1 MAKKDYKKIAADII
15 QVVGGEENIAS
26 ASHCMTRLRLHLK
39 NENKLNAEE
48 AKKIPGV
55 LNLIRQNGEDQFV
68 IGQDVAQ
75 LYEEVSKYNITL
87 SGSVEDATAA
97 AEDNK
102 ASKGNVVNTILSF
115 IGGTFSPVIPVLVA
129 GGLMGAVLT
138 LLTTFFGVSTESG
151 TYQVI
156 YAINQATFYFL
167 PVYIGYAAATRLKSN
182 GYLGAFLAAILLYVT
197 INPLKDSTFL
207 GIPISVV
214 SYNSTVFP
222 IILGC
227 LFLSVVY
234 RFFQNHLPVW
244 SRTIFVPLLTM
255 LITVPVTL
263 IVLGPIGN
271 WAGTLLADGVYA
283 IYNVVPA
290 IAVALIGAFTCWM
303 VFFGMNNATYPIVF
317 ALLAEVGSDPLIC
330 AGMAPANVAVGAAC
344 LAAALVTKKQEEK
357 SVAIGAG
364 VTAMCGI
371 TEPGVYGVLFVK
383 RYPLIGAMLGGGIG
397 GLICGLFGGT
407 QYVISTPGFISF
419 DAYISPDGTW
429 NNFIIMML
437 CMVAA
442 VVIAFITTYILGKKK
457 EVNA

>member
-55 LNLIRQNGEDQFV
+55 LNLIRQSGEDQFV

-102 ASKGNVVNTILSF
+102 ASKGNVVNAILSF

-234 RFFQNHLPVW
+234 RFLQNHLPVW
-244 SRTIFVPLLTM
+244 SRTIFVPLLTI

-397 GLICGLFGGT
+397 GLICGLFGGA

-419 DAYISPDGTW
+419 AAYISPDGTW

-437 CMVAA
+437 CMVVA

>member
-1 MAKKDYKKIAADII
+1 MAKKDYKKIASDIV
-15 QVVGGEENIAS
+15 QAVGGEENIAS

-39 NENKLNAEE
+39 NESKLNVEE

-55 LNLIRQNGEDQFV
+55 LNLIQQNGEDQFV

-87 SGSVEDATAA
+87 SGSVEDATAV
-97 AEDNK
+97 AEDSK
-102 ASKGNVVNTILSF
+102 ASKGNVVNAILSF

-138 LLTTFFGVSTESG
+138 LLTTFIGVSTKSG

-419 DAYISPDGTW
+419 AAYISPDGTW

-437 CMVAA
+437 CMVVA

>member
-1 MAKKDYKKIAADII
+1 
-15 QVVGGEENIAS
+15 
-26 ASHCMTRLRLHLK
+26 MTRLRLHLK

-55 LNLIRQNGEDQFV
+55 LNLIRQSGEDQFV

-102 ASKGNVVNTILSF
+102 ASKGNVVNAILSF

-244 SRTIFVPLLTM
+244 SRTIFVPLLTI

-397 GLICGLFGGT
+397 GLICGLFGGA

-419 DAYISPDGTW
+419 AAYISPDGTW

-437 CMVAA
+437 CMVVA

>member
-1 MAKKDYKKIAADII
+1 MAKKDYKKIASDIV
-15 QVVGGEENIAS
+15 QAVGGEENIAS

-39 NENKLNAEE
+39 NESKLNVEE

-55 LNLIRQNGEDQFV
+55 LNLIQQNGEDQFV

-97 AEDNK
+97 AEDSK
-102 ASKGNVVNTILSF
+102 ASKGNIVNAILSF

-167 PVYIGYAAATRLKSN
+167 PVYIGYAAATRPKSN

-419 DAYISPDGTW
+419 AAYISPDGTW

-437 CMVAA
+437 CMVVA

>member
-55 LNLIRQNGEDQFV
+55 LNLIRQSGEDQFV

-102 ASKGNVVNTILSF
+102 ASKGNVVNAILSF

-244 SRTIFVPLLTM
+244 SRTIFVPLLTI

-397 GLICGLFGGT
+397 GLICGLFWGA

-419 DAYISPDGTW
+419 AAYISPDGTW

-437 CMVAA
+437 CMVVA

>member
-1 MAKKDYKKIAADII
+1 
-15 QVVGGEENIAS
+15 
-26 ASHCMTRLRLHLK
+26 MTRLRLHLK
-39 NENKLNAEE
+39 NESKLNVEE

-55 LNLIRQNGEDQFV
+55 LNLIQQNGEDQFV

-97 AEDNK
+97 AEDSK
-102 ASKGNVVNTILSF
+102 ASKGNIVNAILSF

-419 DAYISPDGTW
+419 AAYISPDGTW

-437 CMVAA
+437 CMVVA

>member
-1 MAKKDYKKIAADII
+1 MAKKDYKKIASDIV
-15 QVVGGEENIAS
+15 QAVGGEENIAS

-39 NENKLNAEE
+39 NESKLNAEE

-55 LNLIRQNGEDQFV
+55 LNLIQQNGEDQFV

-97 AEDNK
+97 AEDSK
-102 ASKGNVVNTILSF
+102 ASKGNIVNAILSF

-138 LLTTFFGVSTESG
+138 LLTTFIGVSTKSG

-419 DAYISPDGTW
+419 AAYISPDGTW

-437 CMVAA
+437 CMVVA

>member
-1 MAKKDYKKIAADII
+1 MAKKDYKKIASDIV
-15 QVVGGEENIAS
+15 QAVGGEENIAS

-39 NENKLNAEE
+39 NESKLNVEE

-55 LNLIRQNGEDQFV
+55 LNLIQQNGEDQFV

-87 SGSVEDATAA
+87 SGSVEDATTA
-97 AEDNK
+97 AEDSK
-102 ASKGNVVNTILSF
+102 ASKGNIVNAILSF

-344 LAAALVTKKQEEK
+344 LAAALVAKKQEEK

-419 DAYISPDGTW
+419 AAYISPDGTW

-437 CMVAA
+437 CMVVA

>member
-1 MAKKDYKKIAADII
+1 MAKKDYKKIASDIV
-15 QVVGGEENIAS
+15 QAVGGEENIAS

-39 NENKLNAEE
+39 NESKLNVEE

-55 LNLIRQNGEDQFV
+55 LNLIQQNGEDQFV

-87 SGSVEDATAA
+87 SGSVEDATTA
-97 AEDNK
+97 AEDSK
-102 ASKGNVVNTILSF
+102 ASKGNIVNAILSF

-344 LAAALVTKKQEEK
+344 LAAALVAKKQEEK

-383 RYPLIGAMLGGGIG
+383 RYPLIGAILGGGIG

-419 DAYISPDGTW
+419 AAYISPDGTW

-437 CMVAA
+437 CMVVA

>member
-1 MAKKDYKKIAADII
+1 MAKKDYKKIASDIV
-15 QVVGGEENIAS
+15 QAVGGEENIAS

-39 NENKLNAEE
+39 NESKLNAEE

-55 LNLIRQNGEDQFV
+55 LNLIQQNGEDQFV

-75 LYEEVSKYNITL
+75 LYEEISKYNITL

-97 AEDNK
+97 AEDSK
-102 ASKGNVVNTILSF
+102 ASKGNIVNAILSF

-138 LLTTFFGVSTESG
+138 LLTTFIGVSTKSG

-263 IVLGPIGN
+263 IALGPIGN

-419 DAYISPDGTW
+419 AAYISPDGTW

-437 CMVAA
+437 CMVVA

>member
-1 MAKKDYKKIAADII
+1 MAKKDYKKIASDIV
-15 QVVGGEENIAS
+15 QAVGGEENIAS

-39 NENKLNAEE
+39 NESKLNVEE

-55 LNLIRQNGEDQFV
+55 LNLIQQNGEDQFV

-97 AEDNK
+97 AEDSK
-102 ASKGNVVNTILSF
+102 ASKGNIVNAILSF

-271 WAGTLLADGVYA
+271 WAGTLLANGVYA

-419 DAYISPDGTW
+419 AAYISPDGTW

-437 CMVAA
+437 CMVVA